1 MTESNEKKSH
11 LDGVAAEI
19 CADIEITGVKPH
31 AVVIDDDVISLE
43 DFAARLSPEA
53 KREFYD
59 RVGHVIASKDDSGGE
74 DGEDAKEAEAR
85 GNVNIFEDAIK
96 RLRERTGLGNA
107 SLGAAIGGCPFNDW
121 SDIEA
126 RCVRNTDDLFRQH
139 MAGFIGVSDAA
150 KKYAEAQRRAIQ
162 EREEVVREK
171 ALSMQVRQE
180 IMDTFAEIKKAD
192 VRWQMALEN
201 AYPDASAAELMRLR
215 FSCAAH
221 EASEVAEA
229 RAEYS
234 SACDR
239 LIQELYPHPIMMHR

>member
-1 MTESNEKKSH
+1 MTENTENNEKQSH

-19 CADIEITGVKPH
+19 CADIENTGVKPH
-31 AVVIDDDVISLE
+31 AVVIDDEVISLE
-43 DFAARLSPEA
+43 DYAARLSPEA
-53 KREFYD
+53 QREFYD
-59 RVGHVIASKDDSGGE
+59 RVGHVIAGK

-96 RLRERTGLGNA
+96 RLRERSGLGNA

-201 AYPDASAAELMRLR
+201 
-215 FSCAAH
+215 
-221 EASEVAEA
+221 
-229 RAEYS
+229 
-234 SACDR
+234 
-239 LIQELYPHPIMMHR
+239 